1 MILLLARI
9 LKQFAEQLSNEF
21 VSFQEHFEMADTSPE
36 KRDDG
41 GTRRDYG
48 GRIPKIKKEP
58 KDRESGREDKRD
70 GDADRGR
77 DSRRGRE
84 EDRNKERRRHT
95 SRSESE
101 SNSQRGSSSDR
112 DRPASASKGTLE
124 ERLRAMQGEPGEPR
138 GRWLQKEM
146 EQYKKKHNF
155 DENKPPTEEE
165 IKMQLKLPPRAPDP
179 KNVEFKEPLRQ
190 WEVQQ
195 RCFKLSHITKSFI
208 LGC

>member
-1 MILLLARI
+1 
-9 LKQFAEQLSNEF
+9 
-21 VSFQEHFEMADTSPE
+21 MADTSTE

-58 KDRESGREDKRD
+58 KDRESGRDDKRD

-84 EDRNKERRRHT
+84 EDRSKERRRHT

-190 WEVQQ
+190 WEVQP
-195 RCFKLSHITKSFI
+195 RCFNLSHITKSFI